1 MDPDLPLRVSH
12 DVGQTLQR
20 KLEGLADVERAFVHV
35 DYEAEHDPHEEH
47 KPLYDKKRKKRQ
59 SLQDVLKAGRKKF
72 ANMVRSTDR
81 EMREA
86 EGGAGS

>member
-1 MDPDLPLRVSH
+1 MDPELPLKVSH

-47 KPLYDKKRKKRQ
+47 KPLYDRERKKRRP
-59 SLQDVLKAGRKKF
+59 LQDALKAGRKKF
-72 ANMVRSTDR
+72 ENLISSTDR
-81 EMREA
+81 EIRGA
-86 EGGAGS
+86 ERGM